1 MKEIKLPYRSSGF
14 TLLELMVALTLGLI
28 ISAAAIQIFITSQRD
43 FSSQQG
49 YMDLQNSSLFGMGTM
64 VREIRLANLNKGQAY
79 MDDKKLYGGIVLS
92 ANNLSSNRKEDGSL
106 NFSIDTNLLTRGEIG
121 PSNLKDQKSD
131 QLVIQYLV
139 KVPNQFDCEGRS
151 LIEGNY
157 VVERFF
163 LREDVS
169 RNDPNKA
176 LALACKAQSYTEY
189 QAQNSTTLDDLTGE
203 GEIVIPRV
211 DHFSVMLGTAQDGMK
226 ADCSDVAG
234 ASDVAVDGN
243 LDCFGYIRI
252 PDYLALSATNKPQ
265 IVSVKIGLLVRSLNA
280 SGKNKFFNKDQ
291 EYQIL
296 QTKAK
301 LNESERNYLYLR
313 NVITQTI
320 ALRNGFG
327 VKN

>member
-92 ANNLSSNRKEDGSL
+92 ANNLSSNRKADGSL

-139 KVPNQFDCEGRS
+139 KVPNQFG
-151 LIEGNY
+151 
-157 VVERFF
+157 
-163 LREDVS
+163 
-169 RNDPNKA
+169 
-176 LALACKAQSYTEY
+176 
-189 QAQNSTTLDDLTGE
+189 TLT
-203 GEIVIPRV
+203 R
-211 DHFSVMLGTAQDGMK
+211 
-226 ADCSDVAG
+226 
-234 ASDVAVDGN
+234 
-243 LDCFGYIRI
+243 Y
-252 PDYLALSATNKPQ
+252 
-265 IVSVKIGLLVRSLNA
+265 
-280 SGKNKFFNKDQ
+280 
-291 EYQIL
+291 
-296 QTKAK
+296 
-301 LNESERNYLYLR
+301 
-313 NVITQTI
+313 
-320 ALRNGFG
+320 
-327 VKN
+327 